1 MEKRERDLIM
11 QELQRSIQ
19 DARNIDSYDEV
30 VALEMFYEWFM
41 EMFVY

>member
-11 QELQRSIQ
+11 QELQKRIQ
-19 DARNIDSYDEV
+19 DARNIDSHDEAFAV
-30 VALEMFYEWFM
+30 ENFYEWFL

>member
-11 QELQRSIQ
+11 KELQDRIEMAADLDGY
-19 DARNIDSYDEV
+19 DALL
-30 VALEMFYEWFM
+30 ALENFYEWFL